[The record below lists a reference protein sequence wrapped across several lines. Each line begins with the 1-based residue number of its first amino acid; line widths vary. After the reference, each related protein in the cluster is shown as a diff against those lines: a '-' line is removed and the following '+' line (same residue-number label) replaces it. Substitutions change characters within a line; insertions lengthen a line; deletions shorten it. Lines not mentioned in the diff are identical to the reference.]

1 MNEQELFVLA
11 DRTLA
16 NVVAQIPDEHWD
28 QPMPSEFPMAQEDKG
43 VTLRRVINYHAYDDA
58 WVPDILTGATM
69 DEAGTDKYDGDL
81 LGDDPK
87 ASFAA
92 LVEATCAAVE
102 QLDDPT
108 RTTHLTYGDFPAQEY
123 LTHIATFRGL
133 RAYDIAKVVGGD
145 TQLPPDLVRGLWDAL
160 EPHAEEWRAMGVF
173 GPRVDV
179 SDDASPQDKL
189 LGLTGRNPASG

>member
-1 MNEQELFVLA
+1 VNEQKLFVLA

-16 NVVAQIPDEHWD
+16 DVVGQIPDDQWD
-28 QPMPSEFPMAQEDKG
+28 RPMPAEFPMAQEDEG

-58 WVPDILTGATM
+58 WVPDTLTGAPM

-87 ASFAA
+87 VSFAA
-92 LVEATCAAVE
+92 LVEAACAAVE
-102 QLDDPT
+102 QLDDLE
-108 RTTHLTYGDFPAQEY
+108 RTTHLTYGEFSAREY
-123 LTHIATFRGL
+123 LTHITTFRGL
-133 RAYDIAKVVGGD
+133 RAYDIAKVVGCD
-145 TQLPPDLVRGLWDAL
+145 TQLPPELVRGLWEML

-179 SDDASPQDKL
+179 PDDASAQDKL
-189 LGLTGRNPASG
+189 LGLTGRHPG